1 MVQKRPAQGGTERPF
16 RCLESFGFQT
26 CQFFWWYWNRSR
38 KKKYQIRFQN
48 LLASKKV
55 SESNDL
61 VCCFSSIGCYL
72 RQLNIFLIEVSVD
85 ISLINNSETFRQKS
99 INRFIF
105 IRGNY
110 IHALIIIISMDLCNY
125 HQWHST
131 FVVGEKNLQC
141 FLSI

>member
-55 SESNDL
+55 SDSVYFFLLQIQYRKKFWFRFQKKL
-61 VCCFSSIGCYL
+61 VLEKNCFLFRSDFGFSSHSVAFTQEGQQIATVKRNLRYL
-72 RQLNIFLIEVSVD
+72 
-85 ISLINNSETFRQKS
+85 
-99 INRFIF
+99 
-105 IRGNY
+105 
-110 IHALIIIISMDLCNY
+110 
-125 HQWHST
+125 
-131 FVVGEKNLQC
+131 LQGGKYSFQC
-141 FLSI
+141 G